1 MQRLI
6 GGRKPVAP
14 PRLRTRSG
22 RETRARFHGPANK
35 AARRGSRLP
44 VLAVALMVLV
54 VMGAVGAFKV
64 QSFLDSLPSIDG
76 LSSANFSGDT
86 RIYDRGST
94 LLADLGDEGSHR
106 VNVTLDQVSPKLV
119 QGTVAIED
127 KSFWTNSG
135 FDPGAIMRSGLTDV
149 RQGEVVGGGSTITQQ
164 LVKQQFLSSSETYQ
178 RKIKEVVL
186 AYRMTQQYSKR
197 QILELYLNK
206 SNYGELQ
213 YGVQAASRT
222 YFHRDAKDL
231 DLAQSALLA
240 GLPQA
245 PAAWDPIQH
254 PDLARARQQQVLNAM
269 VGAGYIT
276 RPDAQAAAAEQ
287 LQIFPPSSSTYQA
300 PHFVNYVRNELA
312 ELGFQP
318 GQQQLVV
325 KTTLD
330 WNRQQ
335 MAQQAV
341 TQNLQRNAYRD
352 PGGLL
357 SSSTVSLDPKTGQIL
372 TYVGSPNY
380 NGDAGQYDFVSGK
393 AVNPG
398 SSLKPFTY
406 AAAIANRQ
414 LTMDTPIDD
423 GPSPFKLPQAGSS
436 QPYTV
441 FDYDKKA
448 HGKQPARVALASS
461 LNIPAVKV
469 ETAVGVPAMVDFWR
483 KLGLHPRDA
492 SGNVNAPL
500 SAYGPSTTLGGA
512 PVTLLSE
519 ASAYATLA
527 TLGTYH
533 PPEAIL
539 QVTDVKGRVLYQA
552 DPNKDARQVLDPGV
566 AFIVAQMISDDQ
578 NRVPPMFPRGSALN
592 LAGHRVAAKSG
603 TTDSFKDA
611 LTAGFTPDLA
621 SVFWV
626 GDIKGSNHTLTGG
639 SDGVFVAGPG
649 WNQYMSGALKG
660 VPDHWYTPPADVQ
673 RGAGNSWFLQD
684 ATSIA
689 GLPGDTPA
697 TPTPNAQPSP
707 ATTGVPANPAAAPIP
722 VGGNGNGNQPPQENG
737 PNPVPTTTGNQPP
750 GRNRNNPL
758 FGDTQPTSTP

>member
-6 GGRKPVAP
+6 GGRKRVGP

-22 RETRARFHGPANK
+22 RETRARFHGPANR

-44 VLAVALMVLV
+44 KLAIALAVLV
-54 VMGAVGAFKV
+54 IVGAVGAFKV
-64 QSFLDSLPSIDG
+64 QSFLDGLPSIDG
-76 LSSANFSGDT
+76 LNSANFSGDT

-135 FDPGAIMRSGLTDV
+135 FDPGGIVRSGVSDI
-149 RQGEVVGGGSTITQQ
+149 RAGEVVGGGSTITQQ

-178 RKIKEVVL
+178 RKAKEVVL
-186 AYRMTQQYSKR
+186 AYRLTQKYSKQ

-222 YFHRDAKDL
+222 YFHKDAKDL

-254 PDLARARQQQVLNAM
+254 PDLAKARQQQVLNAM
-269 VGAGYIT
+269 VEARYIT
-276 RPDAQAAAAEQ
+276 QTDAQTAAAEQ
-287 LQIFPPSSSTYQA
+287 LQVFPPVSSTYQA
-300 PHFVNYVRNELA
+300 PHFVSYVRNELA

-325 KTTLD
+325 KTSLD
-330 WNRQQ
+330 WNKQQ
-335 MAQQAV
+335 LAQQAV

-380 NGDAGQYDFVSGK
+380 NGEAGQYDFVSGK
-393 AVNPG
+393 PVNPG

-423 GPSPFKLPQAGSS
+423 GPSPYKLPQAGSS

-469 ETAVGVPAMVDFWR
+469 EMAVGVPSMVDFWR
-483 KLGLHPRDA
+483 KLGLHPRDGT
-492 SGNVNAPL
+492 GNVNAPL

-519 ASAYATLA
+519 AAAYATLA

-539 QVTDVKGRVLYQA
+539 QVTDTKGRVLYQA

-566 AFIVAQMISDDQ
+566 AFIVGQMISDDG
-578 NRVPPMFPRGSALN
+578 NRVPPMFPKNSALN

-603 TTDSFKDA
+603 TTDNFKDA

-626 GDIKGSNHTLTGG
+626 GDIKGSNSTLTGG

-660 VPDHWYTPPADVQ
+660 VPDRWFTPPADVQ

-689 GLPGDTPA
+689 QLPGDTAASPS
-697 TPTPNAQPSP
+697 PSAQPSP
-707 ATTGVPANPAAAPIP
+707 GTTGVPANPAAAPVP
-722 VGGNGNGNQPPQENG
+722 VGGNDNQPQGNE
-737 PNPVPTTTGNQPP
+737 PNPAPSSGGNQPP

-758 FGDTQPTSTP
+758 FGEALPSPASSP

>member
-1 MQRLI
+1 VRL
-6 GGRKPVAP
+6 GGSRHLTH
-14 PRLRTRSG
+14 PRLRTPSG
-22 RETRARFHGPANK
+22 RETRARFHGPANR
-35 AARRGSRLP
+35 ARARRGRRLP
-44 VLAVALMVLV
+44 KLAVALVVLV
-54 VMGAVGAFKV
+54 VVGAIGAFKV
-64 QSFLDSLPSIDG
+64 QSFLDGLPSIDG
-76 LSSANFSGDT
+76 LNSASFAGDT

-106 VNVTLDQVSPKLV
+106 VYATLDQISPKLV

-135 FDPGAIMRSGLTDV
+135 FDPGAIARSGFADI
-149 RQGEVVGGGSTITQQ
+149 RHGEVVGGGSTITQQ

-186 AYRMTQQYSKR
+186 AYRMTQKYSKQ

-254 PDLARARQQQVLNAM
+254 PDLAKARQQQVLNAM

-276 RPDAQAAAAEQ
+276 QADAQAAAAEQ
-287 LQIFPPSSSTYQA
+287 LQVFPPVSSTYQA

-312 ELGFQP
+312 DLGFQP

-330 WNRQQ
+330 WHKQQ
-335 MAQQAV
+335 LAQQAV

-357 SSSTVSLDPKTGQIL
+357 SSGTVSLDPKTGQIL
-372 TYVGSPNY
+372 SYVGSPNY
-380 NGDAGQYDFVSGK
+380 NAEAGQYDFVSGK

-423 GPSPFKLPQAGSS
+423 GPSPFKLAQPGS

-469 ETAVGVPAMVDFWR
+469 QMAVGVPAMVDFWR
-483 KLGLHPRDA
+483 KLGLHPRD
-492 SGNVNAPL
+492 STGNVNAPL

-519 ASAYATLA
+519 AAAYATLA

-566 AFIVAQMISDDQ
+566 AFIVAQMISDDA

-592 LAGHRVAAKSG
+592 LAGRKVAAKSG
-603 TTDSFKDA
+603 TTDNFKDA

-626 GDIKGSNHTLTGG
+626 GDIKGSNHTLSGG

-649 WNQYMSGALKG
+649 WNQYMSAALKG

-689 GLPGDTPA
+689 QLPGDTAPS
-697 TPTPNAQPSP
+697 PSPSAQPSP
-707 ATTGVPANPAAAPIP
+707 GTTGVPANPAAAPIP
-722 VGGNGNGNQPPQENG
+722 VGGDNQPHDNG
-737 PNPVPTTTGNQPP
+737 GIPTPNAGGNLPP

-758 FGDTQPTSTP
+758 IGEAFPSPASSP

>member
-1 MQRLI
+1 VQGLI
-6 GGRKPVAP
+6 GGRKREGP

-22 RETRARFHGPANK
+22 RETRARFHGPANR

-44 VLAVALMVLV
+44 KLAIALVVLV
-54 VMGAVGAFKV
+54 IVGAVGAFKV

-76 LSSANFSGDT
+76 LNSANFSGDT

-135 FDPGAIMRSGLTDV
+135 FDPGGIVRSGLSDI
-149 RQGEVVGGGSTITQQ
+149 RAGEVVGGGSTITQQ

-178 RKIKEVVL
+178 RKAKEVVL
-186 AYRMTQQYSKR
+186 AYRLTQKYSKQ

-213 YGVQAASRT
+213 YGVQAAART

-269 VGAGYIT
+269 VEARYIT
-276 RPDAQAAAAEQ
+276 RTDAQTAAAEQ
-287 LQIFPPSSSTYQA
+287 LQVFPPSTSTYQA
-300 PHFVNYVRNELA
+300 PHFVSYVRNELA

-330 WNRQQ
+330 WNKQQ

-380 NGDAGQYDFVSGK
+380 NGEAGQYDFVSGK
-393 AVNPG
+393 PVNPG

-423 GPSPFKLPQAGSS
+423 GPSPFKLAQPGSS

-469 ETAVGVPAMVDFWR
+469 ETAVGVSAMVDFWR

-500 SAYGPSTTLGGA
+500 SSYGPSTTLGGA

-519 ASAYATLA
+519 AAAYATLA

-533 PPEAIL
+533 PPEAIM
-539 QVTDVKGRVLYQA
+539 QVTDIKGRVLYQA

-566 AFIVAQMISDDQ
+566 AFIVGQMISDDA

-603 TTDSFKDA
+603 TTDNFKDA

-649 WNQYMSGALKG
+649 WNQYMSAALKG
-660 VPDHWYTPPADVQ
+660 VPDHWFTPPADVQ

-689 GLPGDTPA
+689 QLPGDTAASPS
-697 TPTPNAQPSP
+697 PSAQPSP
-707 ATTGVPANPAAAPIP
+707 GTTGVPANPAAAPIP
-722 VGGNGNGNQPPQENG
+722 VGGNDGGNPG
-737 PNPVPTTTGNQPP
+737 PTPSDGANLPP

-758 FGDTQPTSTP
+758 IGEPLPSPTSSP

>member
-1 MQRLI
+1 ML
-6 GGRKPVAP
+6 GGSKPP
-14 PRLRTRSG
+14 EFRRLRTSSG
-22 RETRARFHGPANK
+22 RETRARFHGPGNRGR
-35 AARRGSRLP
+35 ARRHRRLP
-44 VLAVALMVLV
+44 RLAIALLVLV
-54 VMGAVGAFKV
+54 LVGAFGAFKV
-64 QSFLDSLPSIDG
+64 QSFLNSLPSIDG
-76 LSSANFSGDT
+76 LNAANFAGDT
-86 RIYDRGST
+86 RIYDRGTT
-94 LLADLGDEGSHR
+94 LLADLGAEGSHR
-106 VNVTLDQVSPKLV
+106 VNVTLEDVSPKLV

-135 FDPGAIMRSGLTDV
+135 FDPGGILRSGVSDI
-149 RQGEVVGGGSTITQQ
+149 RQGEIVGGGSTITQQ
-164 LVKQQFLSSSETYQ
+164 LVKQQFLSSSQTYQ
-178 RKIKEVVL
+178 RKAKEVVL

-222 YFHRDAKDL
+222 YFHKDAKDL
-231 DLAQSALLA
+231 DLAQSAMLA

-245 PAAWDPIQH
+245 PATWDPVQH
-254 PDLARARQQQVLNAM
+254 PDLAKGRQQQVLNAM
-269 VGAGYIT
+269 VGSGYIT
-276 RPDAQAAAAEQ
+276 TVEAQQAAAEE
-287 LQIFPPSSSTYQA
+287 LQVFPPTNSTYQA

-312 ELGFQP
+312 DLGFQP

-330 WNRQQ
+330 WPKQQ
-335 MAQQAV
+335 LAQQAV

-357 SSSTVSLDPKTGQIL
+357 SSASVSVSPKTGEIL
-372 TYVGSPNY
+372 SYVGSPDY
-380 NGDAGQYDFVSGK
+380 NSEAGQYDFVAGK
-393 AVNPG
+393 PINPG

-406 AAAIANRQ
+406 AAAISNRQ

-423 GPSPFKLPQAGSS
+423 GPSPYTIPQAGNK
-436 QPYTV
+436 PYTV

-469 ETAVGVPAMVDFWR
+469 EMAVGVPAMVDFWR
-483 KLGLHPRDA
+483 KAGLHPRDGT
-492 SGNVNAPL
+492 GNVNAPL
-500 SAYGPSTTLGGA
+500 SSFGPSTTLGGA
-512 PVTLLSE
+512 PITLLSE
-519 ASAYATLA
+519 VAAYSTLA

-552 DPNKDARQVLDPGV
+552 DPAKGARQVLDPGV
-566 AFIVAQMISDDQ
+566 AFIVGQMISDDG
-578 NRVPPMFPRGSALN
+578 NRVPPMFPKGSALN
-592 LAGHRVAAKSG
+592 LAGRKAAAKSG
-603 TTDSFKDA
+603 TTDNFKDA

-626 GDIKGSNHTLTGG
+626 GDIKDSTHTLTGG
-639 SDGVFVAGPG
+639 SDGVFVAGPA

-660 VPDHWYTPPADVQ
+660 IPDHWYTPPADVQ

-689 GLPGDTPA
+689 GLPGDTA
-697 TPTPNAQPSP
+697 ASPSP
-707 ATTGVPANPAAAPIP
+707 SGSPSPSTTGVPANPAAAPVPI
-722 VGGNGNGNQPPQENG
+722 GGEDQPG
-737 PNPVPTTTGNQPP
+737 PGGTSPSPNSQS
-750 GRNRNNPL
+750 RNRGANPL
-758 FGDTQPTSTP
+758 FGDTVPNPASSP